1 MNKNVPVEDLA
12 PTILVGTFREANA
25 KWIEEKKLYNLPLPK
40 GYHYE
45 QYNRFTHIV
54 LWGRKGETLHI
65 RSKLLVC
72 MTGNGYARMDT
83 LRPVLHTVTNM
94 LFSLSDGKYTTRG
107 FFLTQ
112 LRMCSYARRGTL
124 GG

>member
-54 LWGRKGETLHI
+54 LWGRKGEPIAYTVKIAGVHDRKWL
-65 RSKLLVC
+65 RE
-72 MTGNGYARMDT
+72 NGYAT
-83 LRPVLHTVTNM
+83 TSSPHGEEYVV
-94 LFSLSDGKYTTRG
+94 FSLGRKVHHQRILSAPTADV
-107 FFLTQ
+107 LV
-112 LRMCSYARRGTL
+112 
-124 GG
+124 